1 MSDYQPPQ
9 TKQERIAI
17 LLDEINKKTQEVERL
32 TKEETCVIKKED
44 NNNCSELIVVLTEI
58 VNAEEHYEA
67 TQTAVIE
74 ANKICQAT
82 AKVCADERAVVE
94 LAIDVASKAVP
105 EEEMETNKVFY
116 TAVIEA
122 EKNNKEAY
130 DVYIKKKN
138 EYETLRN
145 SLFDEFKKKYPT
157 QPHFNFSG
165 TPETYKLEKEKDTY
179 YNIFQP
185 TNLKLSKATQD
196 RDAAKLN
203 FMNKQQLSFQTM
215 RNELSTTKAYYTNL
229 EAHKALQE
237 AKLKE
242 SDARQK
248 YESTLRK
255 LFKPYL
261 IEALANIEWKRA
273 NSEMIDVMLN
283 QISVLQTMYQQET
296 KARDVMLNQIS
307 VLQTW
312 YQQETKAR
320 EEKRI
325 TNVWKFRLF
334 YAGLGVGAI
343 LLMNYNFNYP
353 FINVSA
359 PTGYLAM
366 Y

>member
-58 VNAEEHYEA
+58 VSASEHYEA
-67 TQTAVIE
+67 TQTALME
-74 ANKICQAT
+74 AQKICQAK
-82 AKVCADERAVVE
+82 AKLYNDEREAIE
-94 LAIDVASKAVP
+94 LRI
-105 EEEMETNKVFY
+105 NKLY
-116 TAVIEA
+116 HESSDQDKRKNWDKIKSDEIGALKSYQEWNTANQGTSISMW
-122 EKNNKEAY
+122 NN
-130 DVYIKKKN
+130 
-138 EYETLRN
+138 T
-145 SLFDEFKKKYPT
+145 S
-157 QPHFNFSG
+157 
-165 TPETYKLEKEKDTY
+165 
-179 YNIFQP
+179 
-185 TNLKLSKATQD
+185 
-196 RDAAKLN
+196 
-203 FMNKQQLSFQTM
+203 
-215 RNELSTTKAYYTNL
+215 
-229 EAHKALQE
+229 
-237 AKLKE
+237 
-242 SDARQK
+242 AREK

-283 QISVLQTMYQQET
+283 QISVLQTMYQQE
-296 KARDVMLNQIS
+296 I
-307 VLQTW
+307 
-312 YQQETKAR
+312 KAR

-334 YAGLGVGAI
+334 YAGLAVGAI

>member
-17 LLDEINKKTQEVERL
+17 LLDEINKKTHEVERL
-32 TKEETCVIKKED
+32 TKEETYLIEKEED

-58 VNAEEHYEA
+58 VSAEEHYEA

-74 ANKICQAT
+74 AQKIVDAMG
-82 AKVCADERAVVE
+82 KVCADEKAAVQ
-94 LAIDVASKAVP
+94 LGINALH
-105 EEEMETNKVFY
+105 EEEMETNKVLY
-116 TAVIEA
+116 TAEIEA
-122 EKNNKEAY
+122 EKNYKEVN
-130 DVYIKKKN
+130 DVYLKKQV
-138 EYETLRN
+138 EFETLWRALYDEHKKRN
-145 SLFDEFKKKYPT
+145 PQHPYPLFG
-157 QPHFNFSG
+157 G
-165 TPETYKLEKEKDTY
+165 TPETNKLDDE
-179 YNIFQP
+179 N
-185 TNLKLSKATQD
+185 
-196 RDAAKLN
+196 
-203 FMNKQQLSFQTM
+203 
-215 RNELSTTKAYYTNL
+215 KAYYNTVVAPANSKM
-229 EAHKALQE
+229 HKAKLDRSVATRNFMEKHKINYSTMYNELNTPKSNHKYQE
-237 AKLKE
+237 AYKPLPELKFKE
-242 SDARQK
+242 TSARQK

-312 YQQETKAR
+312 YQQEIKAR

-334 YAGLGVGAI
+334 YAGLAVGAI

>member
-32 TKEETCVIKKED
+32 TKEETCLIKKED

-58 VNAEEHYEA
+58 VSASEHYEA

-74 ANKICQAT
+74 AQKISDAKLKLLSDDRSAIELRIRTSMIEQSEPNKDWNKIQS
-82 AKVCADERAVVE
+82 DEI
-94 LAIDVASKAVP
+94 LALKSSHK
-105 EEEMETNKVFY
+105 FQ
-116 TAVIEA
+116 
-122 EKNNKEAY
+122 EAY
-130 DVYIKKKN
+130 
-138 EYETLRN
+138 
-145 SLFDEFKKKYPT
+145 
-157 QPHFNFSG
+157 
-165 TPETYKLEKEKDTY
+165 
-179 YNIFQP
+179 
-185 TNLKLSKATQD
+185 
-196 RDAAKLN
+196 
-203 FMNKQQLSFQTM
+203 
-215 RNELSTTKAYYTNL
+215 
-229 EAHKALQE
+229 KALQE
-237 AKLKE
+237 AILKE

-261 IEALANIEWKRA
+261 IEAQSNIEWKRA
-273 NSEMIDVMLN
+273 NSEMI
-283 QISVLQTMYQQET
+283 
-296 KARDVMLNQIS
+296 DVMLNQIS

-334 YAGLGVGAI
+334 YAGLGIGAI

-359 PTGYLAM
+359 PTGYLTM

>member
-1 MSDYQPPQ
+1 MSDYQ
-9 TKQERIAI
+9 KRIAT
-17 LLDEINKKTQEVERL
+17 LLDEINKKTHEVERL
-32 TKEETCVIKKED
+32 TKEETCLIEKEED

-58 VNAEEHYEA
+58 VSAAEHYEA
-67 TQTAVIE
+67 TQSVVIE
-74 ANKICQAT
+74 AQKILDAMAIDTLKIGDANIIEAQKLVEQFDCIDTWWLEVFSKNVDYVTTKTRELAT
-82 AKVCADERAVVE
+82 AF
-94 LAIDVASKAVP
+94 SKTRL
-105 EEEMETNKVFY
+105 EG
-116 TAVIEA
+116 
-122 EKNNKEAY
+122 KEAFY
-130 DVYIKKKN
+130 CSVKEVARLTIDLIKDGNFPLNKATPEKKK
-138 EYETLRN
+138 
-145 SLFDEFKKKYPT
+145 
-157 QPHFNFSG
+157 
-165 TPETYKLEKEKDTY
+165 TYNTMHEKLEKLEKIY
-179 YNIFQP
+179 
-185 TNLKLSKATQD
+185 KEV
-196 RDAAKLN
+196 
-203 FMNKQQLSFQTM
+203 
-215 RNELSTTKAYYTNL
+215 NEPMKT
-229 EAHKALQE
+229 LQE

-261 IEALANIEWKRA
+261 IEALTNIEWKRA

-283 QISVLQTMYQQET
+283 QISVLQTMYQQEI

-334 YAGLGVGAI
+334 YAGLGIGAI

>member
-17 LLDEINKKTQEVERL
+17 LLDEINKKTHEVERL
-32 TKEETCVIKKED
+32 TKEETCLIEKED

-74 ANKICQAT
+74 AQKIVDAT
-82 AKVCADERAVVE
+82 SKVCADERAAVE
-94 LAIDVASKAVP
+94 LAIDVASKAAP
-105 EEEMETNKVFY
+105 EEEMETNKAFY

-122 EKNNKEAY
+122 EKNYKEVN
-130 DVYIKKKN
+130 DVYLKKQD
-138 EYETLRN
+138 EYKTLWN
-145 SLFDEFKKKYPT
+145 PLYDEFKKRYP
-157 QPHFNFSG
+157 QQRVYFG
-165 TPETYKLEKEKDTY
+165 TPETKKLEDENKAY
-179 YNIFQP
+179 YNTVVLSASYKIP
-185 TNLKLSKATQD
+185 TAKQD
-196 RDAAKLN
+196 RDAATGK
-203 FMNKQQLSFQTM
+203 FMEKQRLSFQTM
-215 RNELSTTKAYYTNL
+215 RNELSTTKAYYTYC
-229 EAHKALQE
+229 EALKALQE
-237 AKLKE
+237 AKLKDT
-242 SDARQK
+242 SARQK

-261 IEALANIEWKRA
+261 IEAQANIEWKRA

-283 QISVLQTMYQQET
+283 QISVLQTMYQQEI
-296 KARDVMLNQIS
+296 KARDVILNQIS

-334 YAGLGVGAI
+334 YAGFGIGAI

>member
-32 TKEETCVIKKED
+32 TKEETYLIEKEED

-74 ANKICQAT
+74 AEKIFFAT
-82 AKVCADERAVVE
+82 SKVCADERAAVE
-94 LAIDVASKAVP
+94 LAIDVASKAAP
-105 EEEMETNKVFY
+105 EENMETNKAFY

-122 EKNNKEAY
+122 EKNYKEVN
-130 DVYIKKKN
+130 DVYLKKKDELETLCKKLENQNTPERNKLVNEIN
-138 EYETLRN
+138 EYPRQVLDLAR
-145 SLFDEFKKKYPT
+145 S
-157 QPHFNFSG
+157 
-165 TPETYKLEKEKDTY
+165 
-179 YNIFQP
+179 
-185 TNLKLSKATQD
+185 KLSKARGDLEVATN
-196 RDAAKLN
+196 N
-203 FMNKQQLSFQTM
+203 FMNKQQLSFKTM
-215 RNELSTTKAYYTNL
+215 RDELSTTKAYYSYCET
-229 EAHKALQE
+229 HKPLQE
-237 AKLKE
+237 ARLKE

-261 IEALANIEWKRA
+261 IEAQSNIEWKRA

-283 QISVLQTMYQQET
+283 QISVLQTMYQQEI

-312 YQQETKAR
+312 YQQEIKAR

-334 YAGLGVGAI
+334 YAGLGIGAI

>member
-17 LLDEINKKTQEVERL
+17 LLDEINKKTHEVERL
-32 TKEETCVIKKED
+32 TKEETCLIKKED

-58 VNAEEHYEA
+58 VSAEEHYEA

-74 ANKICQAT
+74 AEKIFFAT
-82 AKVCADERAVVE
+82 SKVCADERAAVE
-94 LAIDVASKAVP
+94 LAIDVASKAAP
-105 EEEMETNKVFY
+105 EENMETNKAFY

-122 EKNNKEAY
+122 EKNYKEVN
-130 DVYIKKKN
+130 DVYLKKKDELETLCKKLENQNTPERNKLVNEIN
-138 EYETLRN
+138 EYPRQVLDLAR
-145 SLFDEFKKKYPT
+145 SKL
-157 QPHFNFSG
+157 
-165 TPETYKLEKEKDTY
+165 YKARGDLEVA
-179 YNIFQP
+179 
-185 TNLKLSKATQD
+185 TN
-196 RDAAKLN
+196 N
-203 FMNKQQLSFQTM
+203 FMNKQQLSFKTM
-215 RNELSTTKAYYTNL
+215 RDELSTTKAYYSYCET
-229 EAHKALQE
+229 HKPLQE

-261 IEALANIEWKRA
+261 IEAQSNIEWKRA

-283 QISVLQTMYQQET
+283 QISVLQT
-296 KARDVMLNQIS
+296 
-307 VLQTW
+307 W
-312 YQQETKAR
+312 YQQEIKAR

-359 PTGYLAM
+359 STGYLAM

>member
-32 TKEETCVIKKED
+32 TKEETCLIEKD

-58 VNAEEHYEA
+58 VNAAEHYEA

-74 ANKICQAT
+74 AQKIVDAMAIETLKIVDANIIEAQKIVDQFDCIDTCWLDMFSKKVDYITTKTQELAT
-82 AKVCADERAVVE
+82 AF
-94 LAIDVASKAVP
+94 SKTRP
-105 EEEMETNKVFY
+105 EE
-116 TAVIEA
+116 
-122 EKNNKEAY
+122 KEAFY
-130 DVYIKKKN
+130 CSVKEVALRTIHPEEIYGCNQYFFGWLDKTTPEKKK
-138 EYETLRN
+138 
-145 SLFDEFKKKYPT
+145 
-157 QPHFNFSG
+157 
-165 TPETYKLEKEKDTY
+165 TYNTMHEKLEKIYKEV
-179 YNIFQP
+179 
-185 TNLKLSKATQD
+185 
-196 RDAAKLN
+196 
-203 FMNKQQLSFQTM
+203 
-215 RNELSTTKAYYTNL
+215 NEPM
-229 EAHKALQE
+229 KALQE
-237 AKLKE
+237 SKLKE
-242 SDARQK
+242 YDARQK
-248 YESTLRK
+248 YEFTLRK

-261 IEALANIEWKRA
+261 IEAQANIEWKRT

-283 QISVLQTMYQQET
+283 QISVLQT
-296 KARDVMLNQIS
+296 
-307 VLQTW
+307 W
-312 YQQETKAR
+312 YQQEIKAR

-334 YAGLGVGAI
+334 YAGLGIGAL

>member
-32 TKEETCVIKKED
+32 TKEETCLIKKEN
-44 NNNCSELIVVLTEI
+44 NNNCSELIVVITEI
-58 VNAEEHYEA
+58 VSAEEHYEA
-67 TQTAVIE
+67 TQTALME
-74 ANKICQAT
+74 DNKICQAK
-82 AKVCADERAVVE
+82 AKLYNDEREAIE
-94 LAIDVASKAVP
+94 LRI
-105 EEEMETNKVFY
+105 NKLY
-116 TAVIEA
+116 DESSDQDKRKNWNKIKSDEIEA
-122 EKNNKEAY
+122 LKSYQEFNTVNQWNIIQEQKN
-130 DVYIKKKN
+130 
-138 EYETLRN
+138 T
-145 SLFDEFKKKYPT
+145 S
-157 QPHFNFSG
+157 
-165 TPETYKLEKEKDTY
+165 
-179 YNIFQP
+179 
-185 TNLKLSKATQD
+185 
-196 RDAAKLN
+196 
-203 FMNKQQLSFQTM
+203 
-215 RNELSTTKAYYTNL
+215 
-229 EAHKALQE
+229 
-237 AKLKE
+237 
-242 SDARQK
+242 AREK

-283 QISVLQTMYQQET
+283 QISVLQTMYQQEI

-307 VLQTW
+307 VLQTL

>member
-32 TKEETCVIKKED
+32 TKEETCLIKKED

-58 VNAEEHYEA
+58 VSAEEHYEA

-74 ANKICQAT
+74 AEKIFFAT
-82 AKVCADERAVVE
+82 SKVCADERAAVE
-94 LAIDVASKAVP
+94 LAIDVASKAAP
-105 EEEMETNKVFY
+105 EENMETNKAFY

-122 EKNNKEAY
+122 EKNYKEVN
-130 DVYIKKKN
+130 DVYLKKKDELETLCKKLENQNTPERNKLVNEIN
-138 EYETLRN
+138 EYPRQVLDLAR
-145 SLFDEFKKKYPT
+145 SKL
-157 QPHFNFSG
+157 
-165 TPETYKLEKEKDTY
+165 YKARGDLEVA
-179 YNIFQP
+179 
-185 TNLKLSKATQD
+185 TN
-196 RDAAKLN
+196 N
-203 FMNKQQLSFQTM
+203 FMNKQQLSFKTM
-215 RNELSTTKAYYTNL
+215 RDELSTTKAYYSYCET
-229 EAHKALQE
+229 HKPLQE

-261 IEALANIEWKRA
+261 IEAQSNIEWKRA

-283 QISVLQTMYQQET
+283 QISVLQT
-296 KARDVMLNQIS
+296 
-307 VLQTW
+307 W
-312 YQQETKAR
+312 YQQEIKAR

>member
-32 TKEETCVIKKED
+32 TKEETCLIKKEEN
-44 NNNCSELIVVLTEI
+44 NNNCLELIVVLTEI
-58 VNAEEHYEA
+58 VSAEEHYEA

-74 ANKICQAT
+74 AQKIVL
-82 AKVCADERAVVE
+82 AKAKLFGDERAAVE
-94 LAIDVASKAVP
+94 LAIDVARKAAP
-105 EEEMETNKVFY
+105 EEEIETNKAFY

-122 EKNNKEAY
+122 EKNYKEVN
-130 DVYIKKKN
+130 DVYLKKQDEYQTLCKKLENQVTPERSKLVKEIN
-138 EYETLRN
+138 EYPRQVLDLTRSKIYKAKGDLEVAT
-145 SLFDEFKKKYPT
+145 Y
-157 QPHFNFSG
+157 NF
-165 TPETYKLEKEKDTY
+165 Y
-179 YNIFQP
+179 
-185 TNLKLSKATQD
+185 
-196 RDAAKLN
+196 
-203 FMNKQQLSFQTM
+203 NKQNLSYQTM
-215 RNELSTTKAYYTNL
+215 RNELNTSKANYSML
-229 EAHKALQE
+229 EASKVFQE

-261 IEALANIEWKRA
+261 IEAQANIEWKRA

-283 QISVLQTMYQQET
+283 QISVLQTMYQQEI

-312 YQQETKAR
+312 YQQEIKAR

-334 YAGLGVGAI
+334 YGGLGIGAI

>member
-1 MSDYQPPQ
+1 MSDYQ
-9 TKQERIAI
+9 KRIAT
-17 LLDEINKKTQEVERL
+17 LLDEINKKTYEVERL
-32 TKEETCVIKKED
+32 TKEETYLIEKEED

-58 VNAEEHYEA
+58 VTASEHYEA
-67 TQTAVIE
+67 TQTAVTD
-74 ANKICQAT
+74 AQKINNTKQKLWSDEKASAAETAMMALSEQDKQNYDCIDNLRKRNAT
-82 AKVCADERAVVE
+82 ESGNLKSYHE
-94 LAIDVASKAVP
+94 
-105 EEEMETNKVFY
+105 Y
-116 TAVIEA
+116 
-122 EKNNKEAY
+122 KEA
-130 DVYIKKKN
+130 
-138 EYETLRN
+138 
-145 SLFDEFKKKYPT
+145 
-157 QPHFNFSG
+157 
-165 TPETYKLEKEKDTY
+165 
-179 YNIFQP
+179 
-185 TNLKLSKATQD
+185 A
-196 RDAAKLN
+196 
-203 FMNKQQLSFQTM
+203 
-215 RNELSTTKAYYTNL
+215 
-229 EAHKALQE
+229 KALQE
-237 AKLKE
+237 SKLKE
-242 SDARQK
+242 YDARQK

-261 IEALANIEWKRA
+261 IEAQTNIEWKRA

-312 YQQETKAR
+312 YQQEIKAR

-334 YAGLGVGAI
+334 YGGLGIGAI